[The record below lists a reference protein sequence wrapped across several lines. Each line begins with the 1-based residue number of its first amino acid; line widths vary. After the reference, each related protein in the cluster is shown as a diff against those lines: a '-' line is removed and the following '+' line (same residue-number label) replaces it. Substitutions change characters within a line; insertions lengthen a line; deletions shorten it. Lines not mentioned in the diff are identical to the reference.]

1 MLIRELTKL
10 KDARRTP
17 KRTCLKVDKL
27 TEQPMFWIVLFTVSP
42 HVLVKDES
50 SSASR

>member
-1 MLIRELTKL
+1 MLMRELTKL

-27 TEQPMFWIVLFTVSP
+27 TEQPIFVFDPSFRIVLFTQ
-42 HVLVKDES
+42 
-50 SSASR
+50 A